1 MRSQP
6 GFRPA
11 FLPAFLLVCSLAGTA
26 SAQVLE
32 MGNEISS
39 PNAADEGTADVR
51 TDIDLVTP
59 ATATGT
65 IDSATFDWSAFPCSS
80 AVKIKVFR
88 RQGDTLHFVDERG
101 PFDTTSGEMTVTL
114 APPIAVEQGDL
125 LGIARV
131 ANCGNP
137 TTLTGIVSAGYLVYD
152 GDINS
157 DVSFSGADVHGSGV
171 LSVHATGTATE
182 TIARVIPAAGSTPGN
197 FGSFFRTG
205 VQLTNPWTSAV
216 SGRFVYHPA
225 GVSGSSADPSLHFT
239 VAPGAT
245 ISYSD
250 LVQTMGQTGLGSL
263 DVVTAAGES
272 LPVIVVR
279 IYNDAGASGTSGF
292 TEEAMDPSGQNETR
306 LLFAGST
313 GYLIAPPSDTTLRY
327 NIGVRSL
334 LAGAVVTFRQRDA
347 SGAIIRSVTKTYP
360 PTFYEQQSA
369 STLLG
374 GPIAADD
381 SIEISVSGG
390 SAFIYG
396 ATVDNTTNDPSAQFA
411 RVAFAIL

>member
-1 MRSQP
+1 MRHS
-6 GFRPA
+6 RH
-11 FLPAFLLVCSLAGTA
+11 FLLVLAAAFFMTA
-26 SAQVLE
+26 RPARAQVLE
-32 MGNEISS
+32 MGNDLSITNSS
-39 PNAADEGTADVR
+39 DSAFADVR

-65 IDSATFDWSAFPCSS
+65 IDQATFEWGVGSCSS

-88 RQGDTLHFVDERG
+88 RQGDTLHFVGERG
-101 PFDTTSGEMTVTL
+101 PFDVTGTDMTVAL
-114 APPIAVEQGDL
+114 APPISVEQGDL

-137 TTLTGIVSAGYLVYD
+137 TTLTGIVSAGYLAYS
-152 GDINS
+152 GDVNT
-157 DVSFSGADVHGSGV
+157 DVSFSGADEHGSGI

-205 VQLTNPWTSAV
+205 VQLTNPWTTAV

-225 GVSGSSADPSLHFT
+225 GVSGSSSDPSLNFT

-263 DVVTAAGES
+263 DIVMAVDEP
-272 LPVIVVR
+272 LPVVVAR
-279 IYNDAGASGTSGF
+279 VYNDAGPDGTSGF

-313 GYLIAPPSDTTLRY
+313 SFLIAPPSATTLRY

-334 LAGAVVTFRQRDA
+334 LSGATVTFRQRDA
-347 SGAIIRSVTKTYP
+347 SGAIIRIVTKTYP

-381 SIEISVSGG
+381 SIEVTVSGG
-390 SAFIYG
+390 SAFVYG

-411 RVAFAIL
+411 RVVFAIL